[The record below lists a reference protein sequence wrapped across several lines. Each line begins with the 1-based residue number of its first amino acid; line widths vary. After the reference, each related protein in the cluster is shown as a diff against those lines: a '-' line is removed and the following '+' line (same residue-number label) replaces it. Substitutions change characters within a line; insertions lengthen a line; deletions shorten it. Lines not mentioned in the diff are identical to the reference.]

1 MLVNI
6 MEAWTIFVF
15 AFVIVL
21 NDMTLSQFDKKAA
34 DTNADGE

>member
-6 MEAWTIFVF
+6 MEAWTIFIS
-15 AFVIVL
+15 AFMIIL
-21 NDMTLSQFDKKAA
+21 NDMTFSQFDKKAA

>member
-6 MEAWTIFVF
+6 MEAWTIFIS
-15 AFVIVL
+15 AFMIAL
-21 NDMTLSQFDKKAA
+21 NDMTPSQFDKKAA